1 MLCVQPAFE
10 GKKPARSCMQPHL
23 KRSAV
28 EALPDTP
35 MRCAPVRSAL
45 AISCSRC

>member
-1 MLCVQPAFE
+1 MHAVQPGFR
-10 GKKPARSCMQPHL
+10 GRKPVGLCMQPHL

-45 AISCSRC
+45 AISSSRC